1 MKFKSLSPVLC
12 VLLITACASNGGSSS
27 STPSS
32 NSVAGVLG
40 AAGSVA
46 NKTGVTAKG
55 NDVGLA
61 AMAAGDALSAANV
74 SDKDVQAAS
83 AKAAKYD
90 DKKNNATTTGK
101 YGKRLVK
108 LTSKMATVEGLKLNF
123 KVIPTS
129 TPNAY
134 AFADGSI
141 RVTTALMDMLTDDEL
156 RFVLGHEIG
165 HVKLG
170 HTAAKMKAALITS
183 AARKGIAA
191 SNSVAGDLA
200 ASEIGGFTEALINA
214 QYSQGAEK
222 EADDFGLAFT
232 KKYHFKP
239 EASVSALEKIA
250 KLGDSANVLSSHP
263 ASGERAKRLSQQL
276 ASGQ

>member
-1 MKFKSLSPVLC
+1 MKFKYLSPILC
-12 VLLITACASNGGSSS
+12 VLLITACASNGGQSTSSS
-27 STPSS
+27 SAS
-32 NSVAGVLG
+32 NTASVLG
-40 AAGSVA
+40 AAGTAA
-46 NKTGVTAKG
+46 NKAGVTAKG

-61 AMAAGDALSAANV
+61 AMTAGDAINAANI
-74 SDKDVQAAS
+74 SDKDVQTAS

-101 YGKRLVK
+101 YGRRLVK
-108 LTSKMATVEGLKLNF
+108 LTSKMTTVEGLKLNF

-170 HTAAKMKAALITS
+170 HTAAKMKTALLTS
-183 AARKGIAA
+183 AARKGVAA
-191 SNSVAGDLA
+191 TSGVAGDLA
-200 ASEIGGFTEALINA
+200 ASELGGFTEALINA

-239 EASVSALEKIA
+239 AASVSALEKIA
-250 KLGDSANVLSSHP
+250 KLGDNSSALSSHP